1 MSAMENL
8 KHVLL
13 LIVSCQGFLLS
24 FSLLFSSK
32 RDRSNPYLGVILFV
46 ISIEMLNAWA
56 VDISYH
62 SSANPI
68 PFWIL
73 GSYLLLPASVWLI
86 LQTYSSSLPS
96 KKIVFLVYLPGII
109 EIIVEAVSY
118 ITYKL
123 SGKSFKLQQF
133 TAWFIFTELIPILG
147 MVIVLLFFGRSLSQ
161 AIVHRHQNK
170 YPVKLIIQLS
180 ILSALT
186 VLWFLQ
192 SVIQINLYSYIE
204 SFLIASMFLAAYLGY
219 FRPGVFERQRDN
231 ASKNLLA
238 TLTEEQIHDVVNLL
252 TKKLTEDKI
261 FLQPKLTLE
270 QLSHDLK
277 LQPRHASAVIQ
288 HYYKQSFTQLMN
300 SYRVKEVLQKINE
313 PAEKNKTLLAIAL
326 ECGFSSKSSFNQ
338 IFKEHTGKTPSSYLK
353 K

>member
-1 MSAMENL
+1 MENL

-13 LIVSCQGFLLS
+13 LIASCQGFLLS
-24 FSLLFSSK
+24 FSLFFSSK
-32 RDRSNPYLGVILFV
+32 RDRSNPYLGIILFV

-56 VDISYH
+56 VGISYH

-86 LQTYSSSLPS
+86 QQTYSSSLPS
-96 KKIVFLVYLPGII
+96 KKLVLILYLPGII
-109 EIIVEAVSY
+109 EIIVEAASN
-118 ITYKL
+118 ITYRL
-123 SGKSFKLQQF
+123 SGKSFQLQQF
-133 TAWFIFTELIPILG
+133 TAWFIFTELIPILW
-147 MVIVLLFFGRSLSQ
+147 MIISLLIFGRSLYQSI
-161 AIVHRHQNK
+161 AHKHQNK
-170 YPVKLIIQLS
+170 YPIKLIVQLS
-180 ILSALT
+180 IISALT

-192 SVIQINLYSYIE
+192 SAIQIDLYSYIE
-204 SFLIASMFLAAYLGY
+204 SFLIASIFLVAYLGY
-219 FRPGVFERQRDN
+219 FKPDLFERSKDN
-231 ASKNLLA
+231 VSKNLLA
-238 TLTEEQIHDVVNLL
+238 TLSEEQLQDIINRL
-252 TKKLTEDKI
+252 TNKLTEDKI

-270 QLSHDLK
+270 QLSYDLK

-288 HYYKQSFTQLMN
+288 HHYKQSFTQLMN
-300 SYRVKEVLQKINE
+300 SYRVNEVLQKINE